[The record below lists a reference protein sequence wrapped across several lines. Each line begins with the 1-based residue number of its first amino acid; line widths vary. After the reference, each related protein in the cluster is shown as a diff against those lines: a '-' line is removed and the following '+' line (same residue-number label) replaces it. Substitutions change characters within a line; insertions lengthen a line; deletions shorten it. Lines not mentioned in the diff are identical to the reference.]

1 MAEEGI
7 RLGGAWYDVSLR
19 FAEFEKGLKEAE
31 AKVRKSAKRVE
42 ESFMVKYTKGFVE
55 KESTR
60 AAENAVKN
68 AERAAKEAE
77 ARLETTKKRIAEEI
91 RAEEE
96 LERIE
101 SERLRIILGINEEMD
116 QQVRKAMALTAA
128 EKQANQMM
136 AGIRAVPIPGT
147 LAAFGRGGGK
157 GAGGTSAESQRA
169 MNMAQLSYAIQD
181 FATGMA
187 MGNFNMAVM
196 GASNNLGMMAQ
207 SLSPLAAGLTVIAAA
222 LLPHATSA
230 IADLEGSAKRSALGI
245 QFLKDEY
252 QKFQDT
258 LARTTHKIEESFK
271 IQEMTA
277 PEQAITHIK
286 EMNNQEAISN
296 KLADERFAK
305 RKQLGKELKESKIRV
320 GGGMGTA
327 AGVLDYL
334 AFDLFGAKRQRGV
347 KKEMTQEQ
355 ADVIKQQIKDIDNE
369 DEKAERNKLDRR
381 QQRIEAEEKLLKLQG
396 EAATKMRSDLRIA
409 IGSPLEAANERAFV
423 ELQNRL
429 KDIEKH
435 APPEQ
440 REALSERAREAY
452 RQQRKQNEENDKSA
466 KRRLDLEMKPFST
479 PAQHARL
486 RAQEEYERNVSQIR
500 KLYKN
505 DPQEMA
511 KQEAAAQNK
520 LNEDMK
526 KIDQDEAKSKRRLQ
540 GQLISD
546 IDKEAGQK
554 FAIAEKLRERIDEIN
569 KMGGLSD
576 AEKKQMIQMA
586 TRGAQNELANVG
598 PRGRF
603 VGIGDLNRDIQ
614 MNAAGNTYAQS
625 TANNTKGILDMQ
637 QPLLTAIQNI
647 NMGVGP

>member
-1 MAEEGI
+1 MADDGI

-31 AKVRKSAKRVE
+31 AKVKRSAKRVE

-55 KESTR
+55 KESAR

-77 ARLETTKKRIAEEI
+77 VRLEATKKRIAEEI

-101 SERLRIILGINEEMD
+101 SERLRIILNENEAMD
-116 QQVRKAMALTAA
+116 EQVRKAMAITAA

-136 AGIRAVPIPGT
+136 ANMRAVPVAGMA
-147 LAAFGRGGGK
+147 AAFGRGGK
-157 GAGGTSAESQRA
+157 GGGGMSAENQRA

-207 SLSPLAAGLTVIAAA
+207 SLSPVAAGLTVIAAS

-245 QFLKDEY
+245 QFLRDEY

-258 LARTTHKIEESFK
+258 LSRTSHAMEESFK
-271 IQEMTA
+271 IQEMTST
-277 PEQAITHIK
+277 EQGISYVK
-286 EMNNQEAISN
+286 ELNTQEAISN
-296 KLADERFAK
+296 KLADERFVK
-305 RKQLGKELKESKIRV
+305 RKQLAKELKDSRIRV

-334 AFDLFGAKRQRGV
+334 AFDLFGAKRPQGV
-347 KKEMTQEQ
+347 QKEMTQEQ
-355 ADVIKQQIKDIDNE
+355 ADEIKKNIKSIDEE
-369 DEKAERNKLDRR
+369 DAKAEQGKLDRR
-381 QQRIEAEEKLLKLQG
+381 QRRIEAEQKLLNLQI
-396 EAATKMRSDLRIA
+396 EAASKMRSDLRIA
-409 IGSPLEAANERAFV
+409 TGSPLVAANERAFR
-423 ELQNRL
+423 ELQDRL
-429 KDIEKH
+429 KDIEKN

-440 REALSERAREAY
+440 REALSEEARKAY
-452 RQQRKQNEENDKSA
+452 QEQRKQNEENDKSA
-466 KRRLDLEMKPFST
+466 KRRLELEMKPFST

-486 RAQEEYERNVSQIR
+486 RAQEEYERNVAQIR

-520 LNEDMK
+520 LSEDQK
-526 KIDQDEAKSKRRLQ
+526 KIDQDEAKAKRRLQ
-540 GQLISD
+540 GELISG
-546 IDKEAGQK
+546 IDKEAGQR
-554 FAIAEKLRERIDEIN
+554 FAIAEQLRERIEEIE

-586 TRGAQNELANVG
+586 TRGANAALANIG
-598 PRGRF
+598 PRGHF
-603 VGIGDLNRDIQ
+603 AGIADLARDVQQGI
-614 MNAAGNTYAQS
+614 ASDPYAQS
-625 TANNTKGILDMQ
+625 TAKNTQGILDLQ
-637 QPLLTAIQNI
+637 QPILTAIQNL
-647 NMGVGP
+647 NLGVGP